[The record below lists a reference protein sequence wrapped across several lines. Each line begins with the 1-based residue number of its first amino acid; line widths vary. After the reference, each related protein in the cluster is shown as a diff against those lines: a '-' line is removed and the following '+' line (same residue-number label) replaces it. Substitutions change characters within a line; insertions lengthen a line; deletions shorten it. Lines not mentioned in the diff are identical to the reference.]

1 MEERESTKEMDTIRI
16 MDTPHVILGNLVF
29 SAAIQHRMLFF
40 CVVLS
45 KIEKDRWM
53 K

>member
-40 CVVLS
+40 V
-45 KIEKDRWM
+45 
-53 K
+53 